1 MVIPW
6 DRVGWATLALFITIL
21 VVVTLFQLFRE
32 VNCLRG
38 FVSRH
43 NHVFQLI
50 LSIIFFVG
58 ILISVYEGFG
68 ISMVSSLLSG
78 VGIALGLA
86 LQPIMKKMVAGVVF
100 DTTICTGKRIRC
112 GEYVGK
118 VRAVGMVHTWVKL
131 DDGSGEACIHND
143 YFNTHPITVLNSECT
158 ATTSGANET
167 AGDLKPLKYW

>member
-21 VVVTLFQLFRE
+21 VVMALFQLFRE
-32 VNCLRG
+32 VKCLRG

-68 ISMVSSLLSG
+68 ISMVSSMLSG

-100 DTTICTGKRIRC
+100 DTTIRTGKRIRC

-118 VRAVGMVHTWVKL
+118 VCAVGMVHTWVHL

-143 YFNTHPITVLNSECT
+143 YFNTHPITVLKSEAIKT
-158 ATTSGANET
+158 KDIS
-167 AGDLKPLKYW
+167 DLDEVELRPLKYW